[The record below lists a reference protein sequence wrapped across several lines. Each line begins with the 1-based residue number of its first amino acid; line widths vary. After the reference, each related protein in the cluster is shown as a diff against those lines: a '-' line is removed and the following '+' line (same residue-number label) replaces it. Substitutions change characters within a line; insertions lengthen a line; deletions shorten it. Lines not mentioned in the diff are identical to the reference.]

1 MLWPVGGASIELQL
15 ESGGEGRASSPA
27 RVEGLPCAV
36 EAAPLA
42 AASPPETATL
52 WIAPDPVAGEAAIGV
67 RFPCATGKAASAVG
81 RAVGAFETLGSS
93 PEGAAES
100 AKVSSLS
107 TTCSPAAIEG
117 VSNSSDKKTEAGAV
131 NAAPEAR
138 FSPALTDSLAVS
150 FGEGTGSSGAG
161 VATACNPE
169 VEEERKPGAS
179 PLDGATEAG
188 ARRAAPQARFSPALT
203 DSLAVGFGAGT
214 DSSGAGVATACNPE
228 VEEERR
234 PGAAPLDGATEA
246 GARRAAPQARFS
258 PALTDSLAVSFG
270 EGTGSSGAGVAAACN
285 PEAEEERRSG
295 AAAWNC
301 ATGAGAVN
309 AGSAARFSPA
319 LTVASETV
327 RDGTGVSGATCAATA
342 LEARAA
348 APERSEAS
356 GAPDSSPVRSTGAYK
371 APAAALEASGAL
383 DGAPEG
389 ACFPPLAMSTI
400 SVDESR
406 GLDSAAVAT
415 GVAAPDERFAFAPTG
430 IGGGGFSTVAAAT
443 PGAVAPG
450 SASAF
455 SVLPERAGRARSA
468 DSPA

>member
-161 VATACNPE
+161 VATPCNPE

-179 PLDGATEAG
+179 
-188 ARRAAPQARFSPALT
+188 
-203 DSLAVGFGAGT
+203 
-214 DSSGAGVATACNPE
+214 
-228 VEEERR
+228 
-234 PGAAPLDGATEA
+234 PLDGATEA